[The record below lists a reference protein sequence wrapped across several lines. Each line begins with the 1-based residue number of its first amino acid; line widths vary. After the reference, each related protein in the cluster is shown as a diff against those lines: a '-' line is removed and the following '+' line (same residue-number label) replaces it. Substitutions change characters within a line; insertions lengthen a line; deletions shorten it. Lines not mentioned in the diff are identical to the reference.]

1 LAIDIG
7 TRRELFLDEFLI
19 QKRDHVD
26 LRLHHPVPREVAIVH
41 DAPWEGNTCFYH
53 TVFRDGN
60 RYRMYHRGSH
70 SVDSHAVSRQ
80 VVCYAESA
88 DGKQWE
94 KPELGIV
101 EFEGSEQNNIIWDA
115 EIGAHNFAPFKDT
128 NPDCRPQALYKAM
141 GSKGMDALYA
151 FGSNDGIHWSFLQDE
166 PVITDGGFDSQNLA
180 FWDAERG
187 CYVEY
192 HRDTRKHGDEKVRDI
207 KTSTSDDFINWSQP
221 VWLDY
226 GDAPVEHLYINQI
239 APYYRAPHI
248 YMGFPKRYTPKRTE
262 SDGATNGLSDSLFMS
277 SRDGL
282 NFHRWGEAFIRP
294 GLQKERWIN
303 RNNMIAWGPVETES
317 DVPGMPPEISL
328 YSMEGYYRGESCQ
341 LRRFTLRLDGF
352 VSINAPRRGGEL
364 LTKPLVFKGSELSLN
379 VSTSAAG
386 RVRVEIQDEAG
397 QAVEGFALED
407 CEEIYGDDL
416 DRIVRWKKGSDT
428 SALSP
433 SPVRLRFVMD
443 DADLYSMCWR

>member
-1 LAIDIG
+1 MAFDIG
-7 TRRELFLDEFLI
+7 TRRELFLYEFLI
-19 QKRDHVD
+19 EKRDHVD

-53 TVFRDGN
+53 TVFKDGD

-70 SVDSHAVSRQ
+70 SADSHAVSHQ

-141 GSKGMDALYA
+141 GSKGMEALYA
-151 FGSNDGIHWSFLQDE
+151 FGSNDGIHWSLLQDE

-226 GDAPVEHLYINQI
+226 GDAPIEHLYINQI

-262 SDGATNGLSDSLFMS
+262 SDGGTDGLSDSVFMS

-282 NFHRWGEAFIRP
+282 NFRRWGEAFIRP

-303 RNNMIAWGPVETES
+303 RNNMIAWGPVETEA

-341 LRRFTLRLDGF
+341 LRRFTMRLDGF
-352 VSINAPRRGGEL
+352 VSANAPRRGGEL
-364 LTKPLVFKGSELSLN
+364 LTKPLVFSGSELSLN

-386 RVRVEIQDEAG
+386 SVRVEIQDEAG
-397 QAVEGFALED
+397 QAVEGFALEN

-416 DRIVRWKKGSDT
+416 DRVVRWKKSSDT
-428 SALSP
+428 SALSG

-443 DADLYSMCWR
+443 DADLFSICWS